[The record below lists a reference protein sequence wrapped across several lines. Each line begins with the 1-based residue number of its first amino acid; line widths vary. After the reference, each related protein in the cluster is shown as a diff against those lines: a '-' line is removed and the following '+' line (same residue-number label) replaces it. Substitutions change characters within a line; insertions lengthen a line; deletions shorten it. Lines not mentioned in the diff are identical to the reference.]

1 MPITSPGTP
10 AFSPGPLQRILTGR
24 LFYVL
29 LLLAVAGL
37 FAFALYLQYVKNLEP
52 CPLCMAQR
60 VAMIAMAVAAV
71 FGLLLP
77 SMVSMNGEV
86 HRSHSNL
93 SWLQVFFT
101 ILALLFALAGAALAA
116 RQLWLQSLPPE
127 LVPACGPGMDYMLE
141 VFPMSEVIS
150 MMLHGSGECAE
161 VQWQFLGLSIPGW
174 TFIAFTIFALAFL
187 ARLIAVMLLKN
198 ALGRLQA
205 QVTTG
210 QPTTTPRNRSQSHL

>member
-1 MPITSPGTP
+1 MPIASPETP
-10 AFSPGPLQRILTGR
+10 VFTPGPLQRLLTGR

-37 FAFALYLQYVKNLEP
+37 YAFALYLQYARDLEP

-60 VAMIAMAVAAV
+60 VAMIAMAVAAIL
-71 FGLLLP
+71 GLLLP
-77 SMVSMNGEV
+77 SMVGINGEI

-93 SWLQVFFT
+93 SWLQVFAT
-101 ILALLFALAGAALAA
+101 VLAFLFAVAGAALAA

-127 LVPACGPGMDYMLE
+127 LVPACGPGFDYMLE

-174 TFIAFTIFALAFL
+174 TFIAFSLFAIAFL
-187 ARLIAVMLLKN
+187 ARFIALVLLKN
-198 ALGRLQA
+198 SLGRLQA

-210 QPTTTPRNRSQSHL
+210 QPSSSLRNRH